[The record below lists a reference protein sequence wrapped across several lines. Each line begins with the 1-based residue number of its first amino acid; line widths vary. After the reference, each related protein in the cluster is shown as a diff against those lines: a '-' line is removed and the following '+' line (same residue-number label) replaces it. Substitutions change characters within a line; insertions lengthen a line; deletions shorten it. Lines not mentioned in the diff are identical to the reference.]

1 MVQLSHPFMT
11 TGKTIPLTKRT
22 FVCRVNSPIAARHPV
37 QSLASSLLLTFVQPS
52 PTSCCAPGLG
62 CSPDGLCLP
71 QPSCAP
77 LSPDEPL
84 QSGRPQPPCV
94 AWSLFPLLQ
103 LSACSPQPV
112 HPLSISLLYLLVSV
126 SPLLGSGLLRAR
138 ASSAILSLHPD
149 CSWEVIKKY
158 LVRK

>member
-52 PTSCCAPGLG
+52 PTSCCAPGLE

-77 LSPDEPL
+77 LSPDVTSPE
-84 QSGRPQPPCV
+84 RPSP
-94 AWSLFPLLQ
+94 ASLCGLVSIPFFSSSQ
-103 LSACSPQPV
+103 LVPHSRFILYQ
-112 HPLSISLLYLLVSV
+112 SLLYLLVSV